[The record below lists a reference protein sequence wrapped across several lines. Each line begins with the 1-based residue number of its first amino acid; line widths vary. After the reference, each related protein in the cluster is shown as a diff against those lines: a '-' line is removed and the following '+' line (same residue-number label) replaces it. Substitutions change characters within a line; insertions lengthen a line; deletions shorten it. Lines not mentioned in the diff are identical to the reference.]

1 MAGMGYFRDRIALL
15 DKGSQEFLTVL
26 VAIGGYC
33 TVSQAEALKI
43 VKSTRARARLRA
55 LERLGFFRGG
65 GGYPAGYQV
74 TKSPTRPPQRGSEK
88 QRPPTPATRPGARL
102 GR

>member
-26 VAIGGYC
+26 VALGGYC

-43 VKSTRARARLRA
+43 VKSTRARARLRT
-55 LERLGFFRGG
+55 LERLGFLRRVAA
-65 GGYPAGYQV
+65 YPVVYQV
-74 TKSPTRPPQRGSEK
+74 TKSTTRRGI
-88 QRPPTPATRPGARL
+88 RVTGAGTGWQPCRR
-102 GR
+102 GCW